1 MQTGSINIKTD
12 INLKKKANLLYNKL
26 GINMSTAIN
35 MFLLESVRTNSLPL
49 TLSLYEPNNDT
60 LRAIEESE
68 KIIKN
73 KKSKSYKNIK
83 ELRKALD
90 V

>member
-49 TLSLYEPNNDT
+49 TLSLYEPNDDT